1 MRTIVL
7 LMITLAAL
15 SGCTD
20 DADGDGGHG
29 DGCDHLTGQAHDD
42 CHAGQGGG
50 GSGGGNG
57 GGNGGGDG
65 TGIMEPN
72 QTNEVSITFT
82 GTYPGTVTYDKTSV
96 SVPANTTVILEFCN
110 NDNAANPF
118 GDHDLVVEGIEG
130 AATDIIDG
138 GTCTTVEFFSG
149 PPQETKFFCSVGAH
163 RSQGMEGDFVVV

>member
-1 MRTIVL
+1 MRTIVI
-7 LMITLAAL
+7 LMLAVAAL

-20 DADGDGGHG
+20 DAGSDDGHG

-42 CHAGQGGG
+42 CHAEQDGH
-50 GSGGGNG
+50 ND
-57 GGNGGGDG
+57 GGGDG
-65 TGIMEPN
+65 TGGSMEPN
-72 QTNEVSITFT
+72 ATSEVTITFT

-96 SVPANTTVILEFCN
+96 TVPANTTIYLEFCN

-138 GTCTTVEFFSG
+138 GTCDTIEFFSG

-163 RSQGMEGDFVVV
+163 RSQGMEGDFIVA